1 MSCKC
6 QNRELT
12 PKGIERV
19 KRRERNVGTER
30 EKNVDGERERE
41 REVKEN
47 GFAVFSHLIG
57 CSLAYLIFFLK
68 SRETCALYGLAP
80 GDGVTNPFSLHS
92 AETLQRSLQ
101 LNETVIQ

>member
-1 MSCKC
+1 MPEQRTDTKGH
-6 QNRELT
+6 REG
-12 PKGIERV
+12 KSAGE
-19 KRRERNVGTER
+19 KRRYR
-30 EKNVDGERERE
+30 EEKKCRWRE

-57 CSLAYLIFFLK
+57 CSLAYLIFFFLK

-92 AETLQRSLQ
+92 AETLQRNLQ
-101 LNETVIQ
+101 LNKTVIQ